1 MSTKNKQQLQSELDK
16 LYAEKQKLV
25 EAKAAFPDKWTDKTQ
40 AKLDKIVEDVVD
52 LEEQLELAQDEVPTT
67 ESETPT
73 NQQPTSD
80 EEEKYT
86 PAEGTEKMVHLQI
99 VHGRRFNP
107 STGKEESAPYT
118 QLFTFGEFE
127 LFKENHKKLGYSVL
141 KVLYDPFGAAAEL
154 ITK

>member
-16 LYAEKQKLV
+16 LYAKKQKLV
-25 EAKAAFPDKWTDKTQ
+25 EAKAAFPDKWTNKTQ
-40 AKLDKIVEDVVD
+40 NELDKIVEDVVD
-52 LEEQLELAQDEVPTT
+52 LEEQLELAQDEVPTP
-67 ESETPT
+67 ESKTPT
-73 NQQPTSD
+73 DSTSAKK
-80 EEEKYT
+80 EKYT

-141 KVLYDPFGAAAEL
+141 KVLYDPFGTATEL
-154 ITK
+154 VTK

>member
-40 AKLDKIVEDVVD
+40 AKLDKLVEDIVD
-52 LEEQLELAQDEVPTT
+52 LEEQVELAQDEVPIP
-67 ESETPT
+67 ESEIPA
-73 NQQPTSD
+73 NKQSTSA

-141 KVLYDPFGAAAEL
+141 KVLHDPFGAAAEL
-154 ITK
+154 VTK